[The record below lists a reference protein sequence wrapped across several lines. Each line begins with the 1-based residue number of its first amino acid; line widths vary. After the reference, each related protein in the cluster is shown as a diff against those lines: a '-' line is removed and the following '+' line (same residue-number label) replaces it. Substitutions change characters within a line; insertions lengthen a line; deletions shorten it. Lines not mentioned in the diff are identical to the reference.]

1 MGQRGRG
8 ARCSIP
14 MVIGASLAG
23 PGAVPARA
31 SPQVTV
37 IIATYNRSGALRY
50 AISSVLAQTYR
61 DFELLVVGDACTD
74 DSASVA
80 AEFADPRVR
89 WHNLSTN
96 CGNQFGPNNH
106 GLGQARGRYIAYLA
120 HDDLWHRD
128 HLATLVAA
136 IEAHEADLVFSL
148 TLEIGPPEKPT
159 RHVIGLCP
167 DGVYHW
173 SIWAPPSAWL
183 HRHDVVGRMGA
194 WRDYQSMVVPTDVE
208 FLARAFEQHMHIVPV
223 AELTTFKLTS
233 VQRTKAYLDRAGDEQ
248 KEWWGRL
255 QREDDLRYREMLA
268 VLADYARRHL
278 DSTSRFVLPSRSTSG
293 SLVDAFRVRRGLPP
307 APRRPGVQVAPL
319 FTDRAALRFLNS
331 DGDIA
336 PAQDRN
342 ALHGSGDVP
351 ADGLF
356 VGLNWHSL
364 EMDLEGRKWRW
375 MDRNAEIVVTRPTGR
390 SRRLA
395 VELAPGPGF
404 AGREARLVLRDANGE
419 IIAGMPI
426 NEGGTFAFDVPLPAG
441 AGATFF
447 LDAEGGGSL
456 IPGDPRVLNFRV
468 FGLNWAD

>member
-1 MGQRGRG
+1 M
-8 ARCSIP
+8 
-14 MVIGASLAG
+14 
-23 PGAVPARA
+23 
-31 SPQVTV
+31 
-37 IIATYNRSGALRY
+37 
-50 AISSVLAQTYR
+50 
-61 DFELLVVGDACTD
+61 
-74 DSASVA
+74 
-80 AEFADPRVR
+80 
-89 WHNLSTN
+89 
-96 CGNQFGPNNH
+96 
-106 GLGQARGRYIAYLA
+106 
-120 HDDLWHRD
+120 
-128 HLATLVAA
+128 
-136 IEAHEADLVFSL
+136 FSL

-159 RHVIGLCP
+159 RHVLGLCP

-183 HRHDVVGRMGA
+183 HRHDVVRRMGA
-194 WRDYQSMVVPTDVE
+194 WRDYQSIVVPTDVE

-248 KEWWGRL
+248 RNGGIGCS
-255 QREDDLRYREMLA
+255 
-268 VLADYARRHL
+268 ARTICVTARCSRPWPTMRGVILTRHL
-278 DSTSRFVLPSRSTSG
+278 GLYCRPGASG

-319 FTDRAALRFLNS
+319 FTDRTALRFLNF

-356 VGLNWHSL
+356 IGLNWHSL

-375 MDRNAEIVVTRPTGR
+375 MDGNAEIVVTRPTGR

-404 AGREARLVLRDANGE
+404 AGRGAPLGFARR
-419 IIAGMPI
+419 
-426 NEGGTFAFDVPLPAG
+426 
-441 AGATFF
+441 
-447 LDAEGGGSL
+447 
-456 IPGDPRVLNFRV
+456 
-468 FGLNWAD
+468 